1 MEKEKIDIIKDK
13 VDEMPDSDVKAKIL
27 KDIEVKKKHKI
38 INKDGVRN

>member
-1 MEKEKIDIIKDK
+1 MEKEKIDITKEK
-13 VDEMPDSDVKAKIL
+13 VEKMPDSEVRDKIL